1 MLNGTKVD
9 QGGYLHGYITT
20 TGAFCG
26 SYKISIPSNQT
37 EVVEEENWSP
47 VRNSDQNFGCYPNP
61 TPGRFTLW
69 LSEEPA
75 ESPVLVKVYNL
86 LGVEVISKALYSGK
100 LHQMSL
106 ENQAKGIYMLSV
118 TQNGTTGVLKVIR
131 Q

>member
-26 SYKISIPSNQT
+26 SYKISIPLNQT

-47 VRNSDQNFGCYPNP
+47 ASNSGQTFGCYPNP

-69 LSEEPA
+69 LSEEPTDT
-75 ESPVLVKVYNL
+75 PVLVKVYNL
-86 LGVEVISKALYSGK
+86 LGVEVISKVIYSGK
-100 LHQMSL
+100 LHEMSL
-106 ENQAKGIYMLSV
+106 ENHAKGVYILSV
-118 TQNGTTGVLKVIR
+118 TQRGTTGEVKVIR